1 MKVLVLMSV
10 LGSALAAPA
19 ATGEA
24 AAAPTVY
31 GPWVGPMAAT
41 IGAGVNGQIIPV
53 SATLEVQNA
62 INAFDVEY
70 NNALRRTGNAH
81 LIPPTPAPIPAD
93 PRWYGPLAT
102 IILTGPDAGKVAET
116 AEVAAA
122 TAAFRAAFDAA
133 VLRNTPPAAAD
144 ASAVDADATADAVDA
159 PETAA
164 V

>member
-10 LGSALAAPA
+10 LGSALAAPT

-24 AAAPTVY
+24 AAAPPVY

-41 IGAGVNGQIIPV
+41 VGAGVNGQIIPV
-53 SATLEVQNA
+53 SDTLEVQNA

-81 LIPPTPAPIPAD
+81 LIPPIPPVQ
-93 PRWYGPLAT
+93 PRWTGPLAT

-122 TAAFRAAFDAA
+122 TAAFRAAYDAA
-133 VLRNTPPAAAD
+133 VIRNTPPAAA
-144 ASAVDADATADAVDA
+144 AADAPAAAVDA

>member
-10 LGSALAAPA
+10 LGSALAAPT

-24 AAAPTVY
+24 AAAPIVY

-53 SATLEVQNA
+53 SDTLDVQNA
-62 INAFDVEY
+62 IAAFDVEY

-81 LIPPTPAPIPAD
+81 LIPPVQ
-93 PRWYGPLAT
+93 PRWTGPLAT

-122 TAAFRAAFDAA
+122 TAAFRAAYDAA
-133 VLRNTPPAAAD
+133 VIRNTPPAAA
-144 ASAVDADATADAVDA
+144 AADAPAATVDA